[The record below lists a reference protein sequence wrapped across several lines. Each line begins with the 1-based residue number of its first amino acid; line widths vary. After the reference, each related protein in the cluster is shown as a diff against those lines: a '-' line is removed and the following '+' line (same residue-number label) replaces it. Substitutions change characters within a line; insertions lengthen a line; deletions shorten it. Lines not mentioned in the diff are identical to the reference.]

1 MNDPE
6 ALRDPHAPL
15 DDASPEEASA
25 LGAPDADCPICHGVG
40 YVRLDVPVGHPHFGK
55 AVPCRCRRDLI
66 RQRRLARL
74 RQASNLESLQ
84 RMTFDTFET
93 TSFGETEASLSLQYA
108 RDICREYAEH
118 PHGWLLMHGTHGC
131 GKTHL
136 AAAIAN
142 ARVEAGLPVLFEVV
156 PDLLDHLRASYAP
169 HSPVSYDEHFAILR
183 TVEMLILD
191 DFGTQNATP
200 WAAEKLFQLMNY
212 RYNAQLP
219 TVITTNQTVGEMDP
233 RLASRFG
240 DRQLVQTLDF
250 YVPDFRVD
258 GRARTFGSLDPYQ
271 GMTFSTMSDRNLPA
285 LRRAQRQATEYAERP
300 GNWLIIRGGYGVG
313 KTHLAAAIANKVQRS
328 GMRVLFIVAPDLLDY
343 LRATFQKGSALSYDR
358 RFTEVRQA
366 PFLVLD
372 DLGVHSATDWAEE
385 KFFQIL
391 NHRYIAGSP
400 TVLTISDAGWER
412 LDERLRGRLENGDRC
427 VHILLDC
434 PPYRGREAEA
444 DGPKRSTRRRG

>member
-1 MNDPE
+1 MNDP
-6 ALRDPHAPL
+6 
-15 DDASPEEASA
+15 ASPLA
-25 LGAPDADCPICHGVG
+25 APGADCPICHGVG
-40 YVRLDVPVGHPHFGK
+40 YVRLDVPVGHPQFGK
-55 AVPCRCRRDLI
+55 AMPCRCRQDLI

-108 RDICREYAEH
+108 RDICHEYAEH
-118 PHGWLLMHGTHGC
+118 PQGWLLMHGTHGC

-169 HSPVSYDEHFAILR
+169 QSPVSYDEHFALLR

-200 WAAEKLFQLMNY
+200 WAVEKLFQLMNY

-219 TVITTNQTVGEMDP
+219 TVITTNQTIGEMDP

-250 YVPDFRVD
+250 YVPDFRMD

-285 LRRAQRQATEYAERP
+285 LRRAQRQAADYAEHP
-300 GNWLIIRGGYGVG
+300 ANWLVIRGGYGVG

-328 GMRVLFIVAPDLLDY
+328 GMRVLFVVAPDLLDY
-343 LRATFQKGSALSYDR
+343 LRATFQKGSAVSYDR
-358 RFTEVRQA
+358 RFNEVRQA

-400 TVLTISDAGWER
+400 TVLTISDSGWER

-427 VHILLDC
+427 AHILLDC

-444 DGPKRSTRRRG
+444 NGPKRSTRRRD